1 MGRRENRLGVAEKFQ
16 IMHLYLHIPF
26 CRQACHYCDFH
37 FSTNTSNKRAVV
49 EAIAKEI
56 VLRKDY
62 LPKADIE
69 TIYFGGGTPSLLDE
83 AELDLLLNT
92 INQHFTVSANA
103 EITLEANPDDLEREK
118 LLQFYK
124 AGINRLSIGI
134 QSFHEPHLKF
144 LNRVHSA
151 HEAENCV
158 RTAHETGIRNISID
172 LIYAIPS
179 PDHSILMQDMQK
191 AFALDIAHIS
201 AYCLT
206 IEPQTA
212 FGSWLKKKQIK
223 PIDEEYA
230 AQQFEILVKTLAENG
245 YEQYE
250 ISNFA
255 RDSHYSIHNSS
266 YWKQR
271 PYLGVGPS
279 AHSYNGIS
287 REYNV
292 SNNARYVEAIQKN
305 VIPATFEL
313 LSPADQTNEYLLT
326 GLRTKWGVNKEK
338 LETLSGKSFLLT
350 HRTDLEKMVA
360 KNWVQED
367 SEHWYLTESGKLFA
381 DRIAG
386 DLFI

>member
-1 MGRRENRLGVAEKFQ
+1 
-16 IMHLYLHIPF
+16 MHLYLHIPF

-49 EAIAKEI
+49 EAIASEI
-56 VLRKDY
+56 VLRRDY
-62 LPKADIE
+62 LPKAEIE
-69 TIYFGGGTPSLLDE
+69 TIYFGGGTPSMLDE
-83 AELDLLLNT
+83 AELHLLLNT
-92 INQHFTVSANA
+92 INQHFTVAKNA
-103 EITLEANPDDLEREK
+103 EITLEANPDDLQRDK
-118 LLQFYK
+118 LQQLYN

-144 LNRVHSA
+144 LNRIHSA
-151 HEAENCV
+151 GEGEICV
-158 RTAHETGIRNISID
+158 KTAQEIGIKNISID
-172 LIYAIPS
+172 LIYAIPA
-179 PDHSILMQDMQK
+179 PDHSILMQDMQQ
-191 AFALDIAHIS
+191 AFVLDIAHIS

-212 FGSWLKKKQIK
+212 FGSWLKKKKIK
-223 PIDEEYA
+223 PIEEEYA
-230 AQQFEILVKTLAENG
+230 AEQFEILVKTLAANG

-255 RDSHYSIHNSS
+255 RDGHYSQHNSS

-279 AHSYNGIS
+279 AHSYNGVS

-292 SNNARYVEAIQKN
+292 SNNARYVEAIQKRI
-305 VIPATFEL
+305 IPATLET

-338 LETLSGKSFLLT
+338 LEILSGKSFLST
-350 HRTDLEKMVA
+350 HFADLEEMMQR
-360 KNWVQED
+360 NWIRED
-367 SEHWYLTESGKLFA
+367 ANNWYLTNAGKLFA
-381 DRIAG
+381 DRIAS
-386 DLFI
+386 DLFID

>member
-1 MGRRENRLGVAEKFQ
+1 
-16 IMHLYLHIPF
+16 MHLYLHIPF

-37 FSTNTSNKRAVV
+37 FSTNTANKRAVV
-49 EAIAKEI
+49 EAIANEI
-56 VLRKDY
+56 ILRKDY

-69 TIYFGGGTPSLLDE
+69 TIYFGGGTPSMLDE
-83 AELDLLLNT
+83 AELHLLLDT
-92 INQHFTVSANA
+92 INQHFTVSSHA
-103 EITLEANPDDLEREK
+103 EITLEANPDDLQREK
-118 LLQFYK
+118 LQQFYN

-134 QSFHEPHLKF
+134 QSFHEPHLQF
-144 LNRVHSA
+144 LNRIHSA
-151 HEAENCV
+151 SEGEICV
-158 RTAHETGIRNISID
+158 RTAQEIGITNISID

-191 AFALDIAHIS
+191 AFAMDIAHIS

-212 FGSWLKKKQIK
+212 FGSWLKKKKIK

-230 AQQFEILVKTLAENG
+230 AQQFELLVKTLEEHG

-255 RDSHYSIHNSS
+255 RNGHYSMHNSS

-279 AHSYNGIS
+279 AHSYIGAS

-292 SNNARYVEAIQKN
+292 SNNARYVEAIQKQI
-305 VIPATFEL
+305 IPTTVET

-338 LETLSGKSFLLT
+338 LELLSGSTFASIHT
-350 HRTDLEKMVA
+350 ADLQQMAK
-360 KNWVQED
+360 KNWIRED
-367 SEHWYLTESGKLFA
+367 ADNWYLTDSGKLFA
-381 DRIAG
+381 DRIAS
-386 DLFI
+386 DLFIEWNG